1 MRCNYMKITRRALRG
16 LSVLIAAA
24 ILICLIPG
32 SIVSAGTGLGVSISG
47 NKEIGSTITVSVT
60 VPDGGPYSG
69 FNGAFNYDPAYLELK
84 SIVSGDYQKV
94 NFQAPDSNFV
104 EYAANIPS
112 GAVIV
117 RATFTCKAAGSTT
130 VGCALEALGDMNG
143 AETSPSGSKDVTI
156 TTPIP
161 KSSNANL
168 ASLAI
173 SPGTLSPAFSAGTQS
188 YSATVGGTATKIT
201 VSAAPA
207 DAKSTVSLNGVQNK
221 LVDGLNTVK
230 ITVTAENGSTKVYTI
245 AVTKTAGPTPTPSP
259 TPVPL
264 PLMKYSGADYTI
276 LLAGTADA
284 IPEGFAAGTAK
295 YQNVDIPVLQKTL
308 GDAVDASVMT
318 IVLLAG
324 DTKTAYFVYD
334 AVTQT
339 VYPYQIISSAV
350 LSFQILDKSVTTSVP
365 EGYEAFDFT
374 YLDNPVTAFRLISD
388 PSNPQILMNLLDTN
402 GIAAFYYFDTLNGM
416 LMPYRG
422 AVTITAAT
430 PSPTPTA
437 APSVTEIPVTSA
449 VAGLTSASAST
460 GLTFRSLLDYKNP
473 VVLLVYLLVLFC
485 LVILTVCIVLIVKRG
500 KPYDPEEIEDEP
512 DDSQEPIDFLPVSP
526 FVAPAP
532 SVFFNDFGN
541 QPPDTKLHFGD
552 TPPVEEAKLNV
563 PGIPDRAN
571 DSVRPVQ
578 SGTPPVQS
586 AIPARPVLMMPAPSA
601 LPKRPVSN
609 VQSVLPAP
617 PAAVSTPDEH
627 VPVRLRQELE
637 AEKTLKNES
646 LQAGQ
651 NQKPKPVASDPD
663 FDPDDE

>member
-1 MRCNYMKITRRALRG
+1 MKNTRKIIRFLSSTIACSLVLCIITAATVRADATVKITA
-16 LSVLIAAA
+16 
-24 ILICLIPG
+24 
-32 SIVSAGTGLGVSISG
+32 SG
-47 NKEIGSTITVSVT
+47 KTEVGDTITVTLIV
-60 VPDGGPYSG
+60 GGEGNYSG
-69 FNGAFNYDPAYLELK
+69 FDGAISYESQFLSY
-84 SIVSGDYQKV
+84 VSGSLKPGVYPFGFKSFDDVSGFSVADAIIENGTLLTAEFKCLKPGTSTISCSV
-94 NFQAPDSNFV
+94 KMSTQA
-104 EYAANIPS
+104 
-112 GAVIV
+112 
-117 RATFTCKAAGSTT
+117 ATDLPTVSASTT
-130 VGCALEALGDMNG
+130 VN
-143 AETSPSGSKDVTI
+143 I

-617 PAAVSTPDEH
+617 PAAASTPDEH